1 MLPIGFMVSKADVRR
16 ILVVDGDRNTRAAL
30 AELLCEAG
38 YSVMTAGT
46 DREVALALE
55 SFQPTVMLSDVRT
68 RGSWLVDEAAAKRDT
83 RRGPL
88 RVLMSAARMPRDVGV
103 PWIKKPIDLDVL
115 LELLRQITGG
125 PG

>member
-1 MLPIGFMVSKADVRR
+1 MLHIDFMFSKAGVPK
-16 ILVVDGDRNTRAAL
+16 ILVVDEDRNTRAAL
-30 AELLCEAG
+30 AELLCAAG
-38 YSVMTAGT
+38 YSVTTAGT

-68 RGSWLVDEAAAKRDT
+68 RGSSLVDKVADQRDAS
-83 RRGPL
+83 RGPL
-88 RVLMSAARMPRDVGV
+88 QVLMSAARLPRDVGV

-115 LELLRQITGG
+115 LDLLRQITGG